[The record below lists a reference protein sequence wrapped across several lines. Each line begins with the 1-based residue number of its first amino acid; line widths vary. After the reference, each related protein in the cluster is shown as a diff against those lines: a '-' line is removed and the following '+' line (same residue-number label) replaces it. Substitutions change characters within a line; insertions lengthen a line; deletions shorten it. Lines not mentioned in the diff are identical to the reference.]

1 MYYICRTIRNKSN
14 HTIMKI
20 DNNKVV
26 HLTYQLKV
34 DGQIADTATADKPL
48 QFIFGQGY
56 LLPKFE
62 ENIAGKQ
69 AGDEFEFMLTAEQGY
84 GLVNP
89 AAIIDLPKSAFEID
103 GVFQADYV
111 QPGRSIPMMSAQG
124 GVVHGTVLSVDKDTV
139 KMDFNHPMAG
149 KDLHFTG
156 KIELVRDATED
167 ELKDGLFGERKSKC
181 LGSCSS
187 CGGGCEDGDCK

>member
-1 MYYICRTIRNKSN
+1 
-14 HTIMKI
+14 MKI
-20 DNNKVV
+20 EDNKVV

-34 DGQIADTATADKPL
+34 DGEIADSATADKPL
-48 QFIFGQGY
+48 QFIFGMGY

-69 AGDEFEFMLTAEQGY
+69 AGDNFEFMLTAEQGY

-89 AAIIDLPKSAFEID
+89 GAIVDLPKSAFEVD
-103 GVFQADYV
+103 GVFQEAYV

-124 GVVHGTVLSVDKDTV
+124 VIHGTVISVGADTV

-156 KIELVRDATED
+156 KVELVRDATEE
-167 ELKDGLFGERKSKC
+167 ELKNGLFGERNKSYS
-181 LGSCSS
+181 GSCGS
-187 CGGGCEDGDCK
+187 CGGDCCEGDCSKEGCDCK

>member
-1 MYYICRTIRNKSN
+1 
-14 HTIMKI
+14 MKI
-20 DNNKVV
+20 QDNKVV

-34 DGQIADTATADKPL
+34 DGEIADSATADKPL

-62 ENIAGKQ
+62 DNIAGKQ
-69 AGDEFEFMLTAEQGY
+69 VGDEFVFMLIAQDGY

-103 GVFQADYV
+103 GVFQEEYV
-111 QPGRSIPMMSAQG
+111 KPGRSIPMMSREG
-124 GVVHGTVLSVDKDTV
+124 GVVHGTVLSIGDDTV

-156 KIELVRDATED
+156 KVELVRDATED
-167 ELKDGLFGERKSKC
+167 ELKDGLFGERKPRSC
-181 LGSCSS
+181 SGSCGS
-187 CGGGCEDGDCK
+187 CNSDCAEGDCSKEDCNCK

>member
-1 MYYICRTIRNKSN
+1 
-14 HTIMKI
+14 MKI
-20 DNNKVV
+20 ENKKVV

-34 DGQIADTATADKPL
+34 DGQIADTATTDKPL

-62 ENIAGKQ
+62 ENIAGKEV
-69 AGDEFEFMLTAEQGY
+69 GDEFEFMLTAEQGY

-111 QPGRSIPMMSAQG
+111 HPGRSIPMMSAQG
-124 GVVHGTVLSVDKDTV
+124 VIHGTVVSVGADTV

-156 KIELVRDATED
+156 KVELVRDATED
-167 ELKDGLFGERKSKC
+167 ELKDGLFGERKSK
-181 LGSCSS
+181 S
-187 CGGGCEDGDCK
+187 CGGGCGSCGGDCSNGECNSEDCNCNCQ

>member
-1 MYYICRTIRNKSN
+1 
-14 HTIMKI
+14 MKVQ
-20 DNNKVV
+20 DNKVV

-34 DGQIADTATADKPL
+34 DGEIADSATADKPL
-48 QFIFGQGY
+48 QFIFGMGY

-62 ENIAGKQ
+62 ENIAGKEV
-69 AGDEFEFMLTAEQGY
+69 GDSFEFMLTAEQGY

-89 AAIIDLPKSAFEID
+89 AAIIDLPKSAFEVD
-103 GVFQADYV
+103 GVFQEAYV

-124 GVVHGTVLSVDKDTV
+124 VIHGTVISVGADTV

-156 KIELVRDATED
+156 KVELVRDATED
-167 ELKDGLFGERKSKC
+167 ELKNGLFGERSKSC
-181 LGSCSS
+181 SGSCSS
-187 CGGGCEDGDCK
+187 CGGDCAEGECNNGNCDCK